1 MTRWKW
7 VNGVKNDEWLKKGRM
22 RFALPTIYL
31 QTEAVLGNPKNPVNP
46 DSDPNDRV
54 KFHLLLTVYSVD
66 RFTIDFKDL
75 KADELLSFQKIS
87 FYLSK
92 N

>member
-22 RFALPTIYL
+22 RFAPTIYL

-46 DSDPNDRV
+46 DSEPNDRV

-75 KADELLSFQKIS
+75 KADERPSFLNIVLPK
-87 FYLSK
+87 
-92 N
+92 